1 MKLNLNLSGA
11 AAGATARSWSVPT
24 RVNQSKNRLTLPAPS
39 VRVPATREN
48 RERLRALRAAELE
61 AWQTA
66 RPNAALRAE
75 VQTALA
81 GAEAESRWFA
91 GVAAVAGGAIVLGMA
106 ASLDFVAHWQSFVN
120 LVQTL
125 LG

>member
-1 MKLNLNLSGA
+1 MKLNLNLAGA
-11 AAGATARSWSVPT
+11 AGGATTRIWSVPA
-24 RVNQSKNRLTLPAPS
+24 RVNEPKNRLTLPAPS

-61 AWQTA
+61 AWQSV
-66 RPNAALRAE
+66 RPNAALRNE

-91 GVAAVAGGAIVLGMA
+91 GVAAVAGSAIIIGMA
-106 ASLDFVAHWQSFVN
+106 ASLDFVAHWQRFVN